1 MAIYHNEIKIIT
13 RGAGRS
19 ACAAAAYMSCS
30 RIYNEYDGVQH
41 DYTRKQG
48 RLWEHV
54 FLPPMAPAA
63 WNDRELLWN
72 AVEAEEKTKDSRLG
86 REHVVALPIELN
98 REQWIALLTDYI
110 QSQFV
115 AEGMCVDVA
124 IHDPDG
130 TNPHAHIIT
139 TVRPLNPDGTWQYKT
154 EKEYLCVR
162 DGKERGFT
170 AAEFQA
176 AKNDGWEKQYP
187 YKVGKKK
194 VYMTPSAAEVQGYER
209 ANKYPKS
216 TKYGRQNPISARWN
230 SEEQLVAWRAT
241 WAEIV
246 NTHLERA
253 GCQERI
259 DHRSHAERGLDEKPT
274 IHEGYQARAMEK
286 RGFIS
291 DRCEINRQIKADN
304 ALIRALKKQLQ
315 ELAQMAGNAVTVI
328 AEKLERLR
336 GMLLLLFYQRNVN
349 AERRDKT
356 QKYVD
361 FYAPLLKK
369 WQAVKQ
375 KIRTKA
381 KERKALLAEKDA
393 LSPLHFIQHQ
403 QLAASIANY
412 TEDIEEAKSEKA
424 RLLQKMGC
432 ADDAAASALQSEV
445 KAAAVQLD
453 IFNDAEKKNEAQ
465 REKLLQDYDAL
476 VQQAASLDPLELAA
490 AREQYRAGQEKA
502 IREKIQESQDGQ
514 LSEKH
519 FQQARK
525 DTAAAF
531 SEDDS
536 PLPLNE
542 QIDMAR
548 KKKEIQEQDRKLSP
562 KSGRDQ
568 PVSL

>member
-13 RGAGRS
+13 RGEGRS

-48 RLWEHV
+48 RIWEHV
-54 FLPPMAPAA
+54 FLPPMAPEA
-63 WNDRELLWN
+63 WKDRELLWN

-86 REHVVALPIELN
+86 REHVVALPVELN

-115 AEGMCVDVA
+115 AEGMCADVA

-139 TVRPLNPDGTWQYKT
+139 TVRPLNPNGTWQYKT

-162 DGKERGFT
+162 DGEERGFT

-176 AKNDGWEKQYP
+176 AKTEGWEKQYP

-194 VYMTPSAAEVQGYER
+194 VYMAPSVAEAQGFER

-230 SEEQLVAWRAT
+230 SEEQLVAWRAA
-241 WAEIV
+241 WADIV

-253 GCQERI
+253 GCAERI
-259 DHRSHAERGLDEKPT
+259 DHRSHADRGLDEHPT

-304 ALIRALKKQLQ
+304 ALVRALKKELQ
-315 ELAQMAGNAVTVI
+315 AFKQMTGTAVTVI
-328 AEKLERLR
+328 AEKFERLR

-356 QKYVD
+356 KKYVD
-361 FYAPLLKK
+361 FYAPLLKRFE
-369 WQAVKQ
+369 AVKQ
-375 KIRTKA
+375 KIRTKT
-381 KERKALLAEKDA
+381 KERKALFAEKDA
-393 LSPLHFIQHQ
+393 LSPVHILRRQ
-403 QLAASIANY
+403 QLSASIATC

-424 RLLQKMGC
+424 RLLQKMAC
-432 ADDAAASALQSEV
+432 ADDAAASTLQSEV
-445 KAAAVQLD
+445 KAATAQLVKFD
-453 IFNDAEKKNEAQ
+453 DAQKTNEAQ

-490 AREQYRAGQEKA
+490 ARDQYRAGQEQA
-502 IREKIQESQDGQ
+502 IREKIQESLDGQ
-514 LSEKH
+514 FSEKH

-536 PLPLNE
+536 PLPLKE
-542 QIDMAR
+542 QIEQAR
-548 KKKEIQEQDRKLSP
+548 RKEQEKQNGLSAKAKQKKNSVIR
-562 KSGRDQ
+562 
-568 PVSL
+568 